1 MFDVASAHFFLSCR
15 SMITGAANADVA
27 ILVVAAV
34 TGEFEAGFTGG
45 GQTKEHILLARGL
58 GVTQMIVA
66 INKLDVEG
74 WNEARYQQIANDVKA
89 FLLMQQ
95 FKPKRIKFV
104 PISGLTGENIKTRK
118 DQELSNWYKGPTLLE
133 AVDSF
138 LPANRAVEKPP
149 RFISM

>member
-1 MFDVASAHFFLSCR
+1 
-15 SMITGAANADVA
+15 MITGAANADVC

-58 GVTQMIVA
+58 GVTQVICA

-74 WNEARYQQIANDVKA
+74 WNENRYNQIKNDIEA
-89 FLLMQQ
+89 FLLKQE

-104 PISGLTGENIKTRK
+104 PISGLTGENI
-118 DQELSNWYKGPTLLE
+118 LSRNDPDLKIWYKGPTLLE
-133 AVDSF
+133 AVNNF
-138 LPANRAVEKPP
+138 LPANRQIGM
-149 RFISM
+149 FGL